1 MIIIRLCTLAGV
13 VLTASF
19 LLAAE
24 YQAAT
29 NARSVVS
36 QTAGGDRVAQ
46 NDDSDNAQA
55 PAPAATPDTGTG
67 DDSNAPAD
75 DSKSPG
81 QDQE

>member
-13 VLTASF
+13 VVTASF

-24 YQAAT
+24 YQVGT
-29 NARSVVS
+29 NARSAVS
-36 QTAGGDRVAQ
+36 QSADEDRVAQ

-67 DDSNAPAD
+67 DDSDAPTD

>member
-24 YQAAT
+24 HQPGT
-29 NARSVVS
+29 NTRSAVS
-36 QTAGGDRVAQ
+36 QSAYGDRVAQ
-46 NDDSDNAQA
+46 NDDSDNVQA
-55 PAPAATPDTGTG
+55 PAPAATPDTGSG